1 MTVAGSTR
9 YPPFIDDLARS
20 ESGRLLRA
28 ELGRRWPETPDQL
41 DAIVRY
47 ALLPAGKM
55 LRPMMTLH
63 AAEAVGGST
72 RDVLAAAL
80 GTEYLHVATLVHD
93 DIIDADTLRRGRP
106 AVPVAY
112 GIPGAIV
119 AGDHLI
125 FHAFQAIVESGRA
138 VPAASVV
145 AAVTALAEAGQDLCR
160 GQALEA
166 RLVGDLDA
174 GARWYPEMIRLK
186 TGSLFRA
193 VCHIGALL
201 GGADPL
207 LSAALARYGEHLGTA
222 FQIRDDLLS
231 YLSTPEQT
239 GKPATSD
246 LNNGRPTLP
255 LLLAYDAIGDT
266 ARVELLAVLHRR
278 GAGPGDVEWVTALLD
293 DVGAVAGARRR
304 MVEHAER
311 ARAELAALTPSAS
324 ADVLTDIAAWMT
336 SEMA

>member
-1 MTVAGSTR
+1 MTVTGFTR
-9 YPPFIDDLARS
+9 NPPFIDDLARS

-28 ELGRRWPETPDQL
+28 ELGRRWPETTDQL
-41 DAIVRY
+41 LTIARY
-47 ALLPAGKM
+47 ALLPAGKL
-55 LRPMMTLH
+55 LRPIMTLH
-63 AAEAVGGST
+63 AAEAVGGSP

-106 AVPVAY
+106 AVPVAF
-112 GIPGAIV
+112 GIPDAIV

-125 FHAFQAIVESGRA
+125 FTAFAAIVDGGRA
-138 VPAASVV
+138 VPPGHVV
-145 AAVTALAEAGQDLCR
+145 AALAALAEAGQDLCR

-186 TGSLFRA
+186 TGALFRA

-201 GGADPL
+201 GGADPTVA
-207 LSAALARYGEHLGTA
+207 AALARYGEHIGTA

-231 YLSTPEQT
+231 YVATPEQT

-255 LLLAYDAIGDT
+255 LLLAYAAATDT
-266 ARVELLAVLHRR
+266 ARVELMAVLHRR
-278 GAGPGDVEWVTALLD
+278 GAGPGDVQWVTALLD
-293 DVGAVAGARRR
+293 EVDAVEAARRQL
-304 MVEHAER
+304 VGHAER
-311 ARAELAALTPSAS
+311 ARAELAVLAPSAS
-324 ADVLTDIAAWMT
+324 ADVLSGIATWMT
-336 SEMA
+336 SETA